1 VKVPWTEHKTNEEI
15 LQMVATEREIMD
27 TIRSR
32 QKRRLGHILR
42 HDSLLSIT
50 LEGQIQGKKAYGRP
64 RTMLLDWLLMTEEG
78 NISYKELK
86 MSAQDRSR
94 WSQ

>member
-1 VKVPWTEHKTNEEI
+1 MKVPWTEYKTNEEI
-15 LQMVATEREIMD
+15 LKMVETEREIMD

-32 QKRRLGHILR
+32 QKRLLGHILR
-42 HDSLLSIT
+42 HDSLLRIT

-64 RTMLLDWLLMTEEG
+64 RTIFMDWLLKTEEG
-78 NISYKELK
+78 NISYEELK
-86 MSAQDRSR
+86 MSTQDRSR

>member
-1 VKVPWTEHKTNEEI
+1 
-15 LQMVATEREIMD
+15 MVATEREIMD
-27 TIRSR
+27 TIRNR

-50 LEGQIQGKKAYGRP
+50 LEGQIQGKKAYGIP

-78 NISYKELK
+78 NISYKQLK